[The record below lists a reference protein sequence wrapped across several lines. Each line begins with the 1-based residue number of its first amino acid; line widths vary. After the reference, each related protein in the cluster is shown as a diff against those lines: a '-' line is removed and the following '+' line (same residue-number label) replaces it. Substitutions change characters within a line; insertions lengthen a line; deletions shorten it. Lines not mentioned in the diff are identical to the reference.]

1 MKKKSFINNIV
12 VYITGSLAAQV
23 LSFAFMPLVTRL
35 YTPESLG
42 VLNKFISV
50 ANVAI
55 PLFTLS
61 LIYSLVLTKNLVE
74 TIKGILTIISFSTV
88 ITCLVI
94 LFFLGWETFDKHSL
108 YWLIL
113 PLYILLFSISQ
124 VGEQLCVKAE
134 NFKKISCANF
144 IQSGFNNVFKITLP
158 TLCSSGFLLLLI
170 SAVAGVFS
178 TFLIYY
184 KDIFFFKIKGV
195 VRISNALKVINDNKS
210 FVFYQ
215 TPQNV
220 INAFSQG
227 LPIFI
232 ISILFGDNMAGQYG
246 LANTLML
253 VPISLLG
260 TAIVNVTYPKV
271 KYIYEQNGDL
281 FLYILKSYFVML
293 LISVVIFLPILLFG
307 SEVFSF
313 FFGGQWSAAGKI
325 ASLLVPSFVIILISR
340 PVIPI
345 IYTYRMQRHLLIN
358 EIVGIFL
365 KCIAL
370 GSGYYFFKSAFI
382 SVLLFSFANVAVY
395 SILCAQVL
403 LRANRMNREMI
414 YKKNVKC
421 GL

>member
-1 MKKKSFINNIV
+1 M
-12 VYITGSLAAQV
+12 TGSLAAQI

-61 LIYSLVLTKNLVE
+61 LIYSLVLTKNLMG
-74 TIKGILTIISFSTV
+74 TIKGILTIILVSTAV
-88 ITCLVI
+88 TYFFI
-94 LFFLGWETFDKHSL
+94 LFYLGWKTFDRHLL

-113 PLYILLFSISQ
+113 PLYILFFSISQ
-124 VGEQLCVKAE
+124 VGEQICVKVE
-134 NFKKISCANF
+134 KFKKISCANF
-144 IQSGFNNVFKITLP
+144 IQSGINNFFKITLP
-158 TLCSSGFLLLLI
+158 TFCSSGFLLLII

-184 KDIFFFKIKGV
+184 KDIFFFKIKGA
-195 VRISNALKVINDNKS
+195 VRISNALKVIHDNKS

-220 INAFSQG
+220 INALSQG

-271 KYIYEQNGDL
+271 KYIYEQKGNL

-293 LISVVIFLPILLFG
+293 LISVIIFLPILLFG
-307 SEVFSF
+307 KEVFSF
-313 FFGGQWSAAGKI
+313 FFGGEWSAAGKI
-325 ASLLVPSFVIILISR
+325 SSLLVPSFVSILISR

-345 IYTYRMQRHLLIN
+345 IYTYRMQRYLLIN

-365 KCIAL
+365 KCFAL
-370 GSGYYFFKSAFI
+370 GSGYYFFKSVFI

-395 SILCAQVL
+395 SILCAQAL
-403 LRANRMNREMI
+403 LRANRMNRKAI
-414 YKKNVKC
+414 YK
-421 GL
+421 